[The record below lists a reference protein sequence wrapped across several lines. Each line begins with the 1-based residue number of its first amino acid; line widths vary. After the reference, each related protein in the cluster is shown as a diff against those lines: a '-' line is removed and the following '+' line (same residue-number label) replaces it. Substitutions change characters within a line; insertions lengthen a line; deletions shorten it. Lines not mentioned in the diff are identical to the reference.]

1 MLFNSYIFILFFLPL
16 TLLLYFGLNHLGKNY
31 LAKISLIVMSL
42 WFYAYFN
49 IKYFPIIIL
58 SIVFNFMLQ
67 CLFLKMDEKSALRKM
82 ILLVGMILNIG
93 ILFYYKYYAFFTEN
107 INVVFK
113 TEFIAERLILP
124 LGISFFTFQ
133 QVSYLIDCYR
143 GETSRYSLVDYSL
156 FVLFFPQLIAG
167 PIVLHSEM
175 IPQFQEKGNHRFNL
189 NNFYKGIIAF
199 SIGLSKKVLLAD
211 VFGNAVNIAYANIE
225 ILDTTNVLVIMLA
238 YTLQIYFDFSGYCDM
253 AIGLGYM
260 FNIKLPL
267 NFDSPY
273 KSCSISEFWGRWH
286 ITLMRFFRTYL
297 YIPLGGS
304 KKGKARTYFN
314 IFIIFLVS
322 GIWHGANWTF
332 ILFGILHGI
341 GAMIN
346 RAGRNVGKKI
356 PLFFKWLFT
365 FSYINLLFIM
375 FRANSMEQCMYLYH
389 KILEFKFGAIS
400 PDIVSAFK
408 IPEIMFAFEKVGAH
422 FLMNMDTIPYLILI
436 LFFLLSMCLIMLA
449 KNTGEIVGDEFKPSV
464 LQAMISMVL
473 LTWSLVSLTGVSTF
487 LYFNF

>member
-16 TLLLYFGLNHLGKNY
+16 TLLLYFGFNHFEKNQ
-31 LAKISLIVMSL
+31 LARISLVVMSL

-49 IKYFPIIIL
+49 IKYLPIILI
-58 SIVFNFMLQ
+58 SIGFNYMLQ
-67 CLFLKMDEKSALRKM
+67 NIFEKIDGKPSLRKM
-82 ILLVGMILNIG
+82 ILLVGIILNVG
-93 ILFYYKYYAFFTEN
+93 ILFYYKYAAFFTEN
-107 INVVFK
+107 VNVVFRA
-113 TEFIAERLILP
+113 EFIVERLVLP

-133 QVSYLIDCYR
+133 QVSYLIDCYY
-143 GETSRYSLVDYSL
+143 GETSHYSLVDYSL

-167 PIVLHSEM
+167 PIVLHGEM
-175 IPQFQEKGNHRFNL
+175 VPQFQEKGNYRFCS

-225 ILDTTNVLVIMLA
+225 VLDTTNVLVIMLA

-304 KKGKARTYFN
+304 RKGKVRTYFN

-341 GAMIN
+341 GVMIN
-346 RAGRNVGKKI
+346 RAGRNAGKRI
-356 PLFFKWLFT
+356 PVFFKWLFT
-365 FSYINLLFIM
+365 FSYINFLFIM
-375 FRANSMEQCMYLYH
+375 FRANSMEQCMQLYH
-389 KILEFKFGAIS
+389 KILEFKFGAIN
-400 PDIVSAFK
+400 PDIVNAFK
-408 IPEIMFAFEKVGAH
+408 IPEIMFVFEKVGNR
-422 FLMNMDTIPYLILI
+422 FLMNTDIVPYLILI
-436 LFFLLSMCLIMLA
+436 IFFLISMCFILFA
-449 KNTGEIVGDEFKPSV
+449 KNTGEIVGDKFEPTV
-464 LQAMISMVL
+464 LQALKSMIL